1 MLVNNISFFNG
12 RIEVVLLLALMLP
25 LGVFSQNHQ
34 KTNILFLM
42 DASFSMRKEWDGGT
56 KWKTAVNTLTEIVD
70 NTSQIDNVNIGLRLF
85 GHLYDEARNMTL
97 RKLQQSPVMWRGWR
111 RRGR

>member
-1 MLVNNISFFNG
+1 MQLLNYILLSLYNG
-12 RIEVVLLLALMLP
+12 FRIILLRKEIMLLLLLSAP
-25 LGVFSQNHQ
+25 WYSIAQNHQ

-70 NTSQIDNVNIGLRLF
+70 NTSQIDNVM
-85 GHLYDEARNMTL
+85 H
-97 RKLQQSPVMWRGWR
+97 
-111 RRGR
+111 